1 MRRELRTT
9 PRGEVQAWVPYT
21 VLSGIPGGIVDDG
34 PGWVLLGT
42 VHEERDGL
50 WSCLAVGERD
60 RTERR
65 KYKSKRAAM
74 HAVFEGIPDGLGW
87 SSLQA
92 IRDAWAAVDRCG

>member
-9 PRGEVQAWVPYT
+9 PRGEVQVWVPYT
-21 VLSGIPGGIVDDG
+21 VLSGIPSGIA
-34 PGWVLLGT
+34 GWLLLGT

-50 WSCLAVGERD
+50 WSCLSVGELD

-74 HAVFEGIPDGLGW
+74 LAVFEGIPAGMGW
-87 SSLQA
+87 ASLQA
-92 IRDAWAAVDRCG
+92 IRDAWAAVDACG

>member
-1 MRRELRTT
+1 VRRELRTT

-21 VLSGIPGGIVDDG
+21 VLSGIPSGIA
-34 PGWVLLGT
+34 GWLLLGT

-50 WSCLAVGERD
+50 WSCLSVGELD
-60 RTERR
+60 RAERR

-74 HAVFEGIPDGLGW
+74 HAVFEGIPAGMGW